1 MAAGT
6 IITVLSNVPWGQVL
20 DAAPKVADGA
30 TKLWHAVVRRKKE
43 DAPDESTL
51 SASGPPGTVAVDP
64 LEDIRVQ
71 MVSLQSAVGNLK
83 EEMQSAT
90 ELIKLLAEQNTV
102 LVQRVELNR
111 RRLVRHAIAGAV
123 VGVALLATILYLLF
137 KP

>member
-30 TKLWHAVVRRKKE
+30 TKLWKAVVRRKKE
-43 DAPDESTL
+43 DSPDASHL
-51 SASGPPGTVAVDP
+51 AASGLPGTAVVDP
-64 LEDIRVQ
+64 LADIRAQ
-71 MVSLQSAVGNLK
+71 MTSIQSAVDNLK
-83 EEMQSAT
+83 DEMQAAT

-111 RRLVRHAIAGAV
+111 LRLARQAIFGAV
-123 VGVALLATILYLLF
+123 VGIAMLASIFYLLF